1 MALKKIE
8 FAAKNVKPFSS
19 WLQRF
24 VSIDTALLIEIDEEN
39 SEFLAKTYNE
49 ERSAVKFSKIKFDV
63 AGFVVVPSKTPKR
76 IKVGLYNITKLMK
89 IIDQFSDSEFSFVVN
104 YDELVDTNEFVG
116 DSILLKN
123 KNLKMSVECTSL
135 NIFKYIS
142 DDLFKNTIAHLD
154 GKPVNFKL
162 SGTKINQVNSLCKLD
177 NESKFVEFKNDDE
190 IFIAGKTFDLLIDK
204 SDSTSKASINIFKD
218 QFASVDVENYDVQ
231 MGDDRLVFTAE
242 NSSSFIVLSAV
253 EKE

>member
-8 FAAKNVKPFSS
+8 FTAKNVKPFSS

-49 ERSAVKFSKIKFDV
+49 ERSAVKFSRIKFDV

-76 IKVGLYNITKLMK
+76 IKVGLYNIAKLMK
-89 IIDQFSDSEFSFVVN
+89 IMDQFSDAEFSFVVN
-104 YDELVDTNEFVG
+104 YDELVDTNELVG
-116 DSILLKN
+116 DSIILKN
-123 KNLKMSVECTSL
+123 KNLKMTVECTSL

-154 GKPVNFKL
+154 DNPVNFKL
-162 SGTKINQVNSLCKLD
+162 SAAKIDQVNSLCKLD